1 MSWKTFSLLALS
13 LALFAVAPAGGA
25 YAQNQGRVCMSN
37 DTVGHLTGFK
47 MSIFTLSD
55 VPEATPESGVFPIGQ
70 TRCLDIPATIN
81 GRPVTSIYLK
91 YNYNNRLV
99 AWTNWMTC
107 TGLRPPNAEYNFS
120 IRMFSGG
127 AECVPK

>member
-1 MSWKTFSLLALS
+1 MTRKTFSLLALS

-25 YAQNQGRVCMSN
+25 HAQNQGRVCMSN

-47 MSIFTLSD
+47 VLIYTTSD
-55 VPEATPESGVFPIGQ
+55 RPADAPESGVFPIAQ
-70 TRCLDIPATIN
+70 TRCLDIPATID
-81 GRPVTSIYLK
+81 GRRVTSIYIK

-99 AWTNWMTC
+99 AWTDWLTC

-120 IRMFSGG
+120 IRRFSGG